1 MWGCEAAQAVLQAP
15 AGREV
20 LYTGLVRL
28 PARRCRVSQ
37 AARECGKLGN
47 GNCGLHGA
55 LLGLVVEAV
64 GNGRARFRAMRN
76 FARVA
81 AKVGNTSRLSR

>member
-1 MWGCEAAQAVLQAP
+1 MVQVVLQAS

-20 LYTGLVRL
+20 LYTGPVRSL
-28 PARRCRVSQ
+28 ACWCRVSQ
-37 AARECGKLGN
+37 AARECGEFGN

-55 LLGLVVEAV
+55 LLGQVVEAV
-64 GNGRARFRAMRN
+64 GNGRARSRAARN

-81 AKVGNTSRLSR
+81 AKVGNASRLSR